1 MGMLVT
7 NLQQEGW
14 EEGGENPAGMEGGG
28 ARVLLSTVPRAWKP
42 RLQGPGGGAL
52 PEAEGAGWLS
62 GGSVVSNARLRLGR
76 RPPPGYTL
84 RTVHPAP
91 DALGYPS
98 ASLQPARGRASEA
111 PRPPPPRPPCVQ
123 APAAAACL

>member
-1 MGMLVT
+1 M
-7 NLQQEGW
+7 
-14 EEGGENPAGMEGGG
+14 GGG
-28 ARVLLSTVPRAWKP
+28 RRKPSRHGGWGCTSVVIDSSESMETQAAGAW
-42 RLQGPGGGAL
+42 GGAL